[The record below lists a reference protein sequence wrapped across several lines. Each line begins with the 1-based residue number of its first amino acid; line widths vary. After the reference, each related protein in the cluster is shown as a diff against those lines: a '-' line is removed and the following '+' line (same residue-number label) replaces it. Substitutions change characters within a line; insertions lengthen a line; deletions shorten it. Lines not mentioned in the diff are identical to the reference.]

1 MKRVGGL
8 MLAGVV
14 VLAGCSGS
22 DAADEGT
29 GVAETAAPV
38 ASDAVDT
45 TMVEVSEPATTMV
58 EVTEPAVTMPADTM
72 PVMTAAPVTTMPV
85 VYEITPEMKDWQV
98 SNATNLSTFG
108 QAMTDLG
115 VASRAMDL
123 KGAGVALAACVEPAA
138 AMAESAVGVLPVDAD
153 AAMQTTASLCQVMA
167 DAAAGGDAATV
178 LGKQKEFEAALG
190 VLTGFLTQ
198 LTVAG

>member
-29 GVAETAAPV
+29 GVAETVDSVAPV

-58 EVTEPAVTMPADTM
+58 EVTEPAVTMPAETM
-72 PVMTAAPVTTMPV
+72 PAMTAVPAPV
-85 VYEITPEMKDWQV
+85 YDITPEMKDWQV
-98 SNATNLSTFG
+98 SNAPNLVSFG

-115 VASRAMDL
+115 VASNAMDL

-153 AAMQTTASLCQVMA
+153 AAMQTTASLCSVMA
-167 DAAAGGDAATV
+167 EAAAGGDAATV

-190 VLTGFLTQ
+190 VLTEFLTQ